1 MRTPLV
7 VLVFALVLFTL
18 PFRGW
23 SGEESVTAPA
33 RAVRLTL
40 RDGSSQLVRLDGVGC
55 EKSLCSRV
63 AINGGIQGR
72 IQLDRLDAIRGV
84 CDGHAQFVFSDGT
97 EQGVTV
103 IPDNRVLYVT
113 GADGRARKI
122 HLDALKS
129 VQFRSRESR

>member
-1 MRTPLV
+1 MRRLPAIAL
-7 VLVFALVLFTL
+7 LFALAFFAD

-23 SGEESVTAPA
+23 SGEASGP
-33 RAVRLTL
+33 RHSRPVRVTL
-40 RDGSSQLVRLDGVGC
+40 RNGSSELVQLEGVGC
-55 EKSLCSRV
+55 DRALCSRV
-63 AINGGIQGR
+63 AINRGIP
-72 IQLDRLDAIRGV
+72 LDHLDAIRDV

-113 GADGRARKI
+113 GTDGRVRKI

-129 VQFRSRESR
+129 LEFTSRESQ